1 MTKAS
6 RNKIEGKCTATAV
19 STITL
24 MIQFGAPSRALAS
37 DADYRFLI
45 TSDWQNCQQI
55 SSEYQDVYT
64 FETKNFQINI
74 CQKNGAYFFL
84 GEAKQSDKPIG
95 MALSE
100 GLSFKALRSS
110 IFIPAYPLNNKRGFQ
125 AENGNV
131 AYVVVLPFSEDNR
144 DSELPTEAILT
155 IKRNGR
161 LVSVESSLNKYCHQ
175 SEIAIS
181 KDSIEPDLQQAR
193 SLATLPQHND
203 LGGNLLSTEQNNILP
218 PEIFNVDSRFDF
230 YRMDGELHRLTTCD

>member
-1 MTKAS
+1 MTKSS

-24 MIQFGAPSRALAS
+24 MIQFGAPSKALAS
-37 DADYRFLI
+37 EADYRFLI

-55 SSEYQDVYT
+55 SSEYQDVYA

-74 CQKNGAYFFL
+74 CQKDGAYFYL
-84 GEAKQSDKPIG
+84 GEAKQSDKPNGI
-95 MALSE
+95 AT
-100 GLSFKALRSS
+100 LRNS

-125 AENGNV
+125 AVNGNV
-131 AYVVVLPFSEDNR
+131 AYVVVLPYSEDNR
-144 DSELPTEAILT
+144 DSDLPKEAILT

-181 KDSIEPDLQQAR
+181 KDSIKPDLQPGR
-193 SLATLPQHND
+193 SLATLPQHYD
-203 LGGNLLSTEQNNILP
+203 LGWNLLSTEQNNILP